1 MSTEQAPLG
10 FPALHY
16 VEAQVGRTITGPF
29 AIKVAHAAD
38 ILALCRPTKTVHVDN
53 AVPGVYS
60 VGFTRTPNATLLYLS
75 WWFRAHISIT
85 AGDQLGVDLVI
96 DDGTASVGPVNVLIP
111 MAFQGTAHPVTLS
124 LASIFTNPAGMTL
137 GGEGWLDLA
146 ALSAP
151 GVLDNSDD
159 WTFTFTITRPVGT
172 VAVVDRIEGFEV
184 PRGTISDAD
193 AVGALAGPLNPGNAI
208 TAGSTTTDGW
218 ERIMATV
225 QAAIAAPPEYLSLA
239 WINDIGA
246 TIPKT
251 SSATHAALTNFEES
265 AGVAIVFRV
274 RVRPMTVVAPPGT
287 AAGEA
292 ARFRVLYYVAGGGS
306 AEVRIHTGATGSPY
320 TATGLTGASW
330 RWSAWVACAL
340 PTNGTDQVARLT
352 FDAKTSA
359 GTVYLAAIVVEG
371 VAP

>member
-16 VEAQVGRTITGPF
+16 VEAQAGRTVTGPF

-38 ILALCRPTKTVHVDN
+38 ILALCRPTKTIRVDN

-60 VGFTRTPNATLLYLS
+60 VGFARTPNATLLYLS
-75 WWFRAHISIT
+75 WWFRAHISIN
-85 AGDQLGVDLVI
+85 AGDQLSVGLVI
-96 DDGTASVGPVNVLIP
+96 DDGTASIGPVNALIP
-111 MAFQGTAHPVTLS
+111 IAFQGTTHPVTLS
-124 LASIFTNPAGMTL
+124 LAAIFTNPAGMTL
-137 GGEGWLDLA
+137 GGEGWLDLDDLA
-146 ALSAP
+146 TTLTLP
-151 GVLDNSDD
+151 D
-159 WTFTFTITRPVGT
+159 WTLSFVITRPVGT

-184 PRGTISDAD
+184 PRGTVSDAD

-218 ERIMATV
+218 ERIHATL

-251 SSATHAALTNFEES
+251 SSATHVALTNLEES
-265 AGVAIVFRV
+265 AGVSIVFRM

-292 ARFRVLYYVAGGGS
+292 ARFRVLYYVAGGGT
-306 AEVRIHTGATGSPY
+306 AEVRLHTGSTGSPY
-320 TATGLTGASW
+320 ATAGLTGAAW
-330 RWSAWVACAL
+330 AWSAWTTCAL
-340 PTNGTDQVARLT
+340 PTNVTDQIARLT